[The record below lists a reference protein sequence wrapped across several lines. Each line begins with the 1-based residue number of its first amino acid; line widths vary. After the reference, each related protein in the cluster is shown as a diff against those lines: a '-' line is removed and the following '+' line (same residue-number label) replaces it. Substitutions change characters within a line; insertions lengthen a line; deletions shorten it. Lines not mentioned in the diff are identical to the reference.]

1 METKHFI
8 GYHGTSEESAQNIL
22 NAGIQERRLGATG
35 QIGRGFYV
43 ARMNGTLPHW
53 GAEQATAEARSK
65 LPYFVRMVSLL
76 TGEVNNPLI
85 GIDARRT
92 ILKIYALQPLVGC
105 KWNIMNPPD
114 LNVLKILRYDNGGP
128 GLAREDLELHC
139 QWLQMV
145 VPPDQLQ
152 YLRAERDDGIFE
164 RPKYWLSKE
173 YPF

>member
-1 METKHFI
+1 MKLMVFI
-8 GYHGTSEESAQNIL
+8 GYHGTSESSAQNIL
-22 NAGIQERRLGATG
+22 TVGIQERFLPAAG

-92 ILKIYALQPLVGC
+92 ILKIYAVQPLVGC
-105 KWNIMNPPD
+105 RWNIMNPPD

-152 YLRAERDDGIFE
+152 YLHAERDDGIFE
-164 RPKYWLSKE
+164 QPKNWFPNES
-173 YPF
+173 PT